1 MSQLSSFS
9 KPLWLVLVATGLVGG
24 LFSGLFGV
32 GGGVLMVPLLLWWS
46 GMDQRL
52 ANATSLFAITP
63 AALVGAISY
72 GLGGVFEWLPAIFVA
87 VGSIAGAQI
96 GARILTK
103 IPLLPLRWAFITFI
117 LISSVMLFL
126 QIPNRESSFDVS
138 LQTALLLVE
147 MGLVMGVAAG
157 LLGIGGGIILTP
169 ALMIFLG
176 QSDLVAKSVSLL
188 AMAPGALSG
197 SISHLRLKN
206 ASLRDGLWIALGAVI
221 TAPVGSYFAFL
232 LSPRLASVLF
242 GLLTV
247 FVATNLIIGVVRK
260 PKTL

>member
-1 MSQLSSFS
+1 
-9 KPLWLVLVATGLVGG
+9 
-24 LFSGLFGV
+24 
-32 GGGVLMVPLLLWWS
+32 MVPLLLWWS
-46 GMDQRL
+46 SMDQRR
-52 ANATSLFAITP
+52 ANATSLLAITP
-63 AALVGAISY
+63 AAIVGAISY

-87 VGSIAGAQI
+87 LGSVTGAQL
-96 GARILTK
+96 GARMLRK
-103 IPLLPLRWAFITFI
+103 IPLLPLRWALITLI

-126 QIPNRESSFDVS
+126 EVPNRESSFTLS
-138 LQTALLLVE
+138 LPTALFLVA
-147 MGLVMGVAAG
+147 MGLVMGFAAG
-157 LLGIGGGIILTP
+157 LLGITGGVILTP

-176 QSDLVAKSVSLL
+176 QSDLVAKSISLL

-232 LSPRLASVLF
+232 LSPRVASVLF

-260 PKTL
+260 PTTL